1 MNERTTNVT
10 VLLND
15 YQALTPESS
24 VLDQLEILAELV
36 RALTGDGELVIFHWS
51 ADHGECYDCGLP
63 AAFKADLYRT
73 PKRTDERDIWENQCA
88 VCAANAA
95 ANGHTIVR
103 IQEEP

>member
-1 MNERTTNVT
+1 MNERTERVT
-10 VLLND
+10 ALLADFDNLS
-15 YQALTPESS
+15 AGSS

-36 RALTGDGELVIFHWS
+36 RALTADGELVIFHWN

-73 PKRTDERDIWENQCA
+73 PKRTDERDVWENQCA

-103 IQEEP
+103 IHEEP